1 MEFQVEHR
9 DGGLWA
15 SGDMTI
21 YFAAAMKQQLL
32 AGMQAGGTD
41 VLLDLSQVAELDTS
55 GLQMLLLAQRLA
67 AAEGRRFRLTEP
79 SAVVREVLELCGL
92 NDLQCNDGTRLS

>member
-9 DGGLWA
+9 DGRLWA

-32 AGMQAGGTD
+32 AGMRADSTD

-67 AAEGRRFRLTEP
+67 ATQGRRFAVAEP
-79 SAVVREVLELCGL
+79 SAVVREVLALCGL
-92 NDLQCNDGTRLS
+92 NDLQHNAAAWLS